1 MLVADAED
9 VVARLAG
16 ADAPARLLLEA
27 VESSSHHA
35 LRGRDD
41 VAHQVL
47 RALQPTAVVVDGDP
61 RAPRGIGSSASCS
74 WASVTSAGPL
84 GCERDEAGW
93 LRILNDEWT
102 PTTSGPSPWRAGA
115 GPRAGGGGRGWGHPS
130 AALGV
135 RAFRPER
142 PRPLHD
148 GRWGELSARWG
159 TRCVAGTG
167 VRVAGLCRLG
177 SQPSWTCQWDQI
189 GADAGLRPLVEDEWT
204 PGAPSGRAA
213 EEDLLCLG
221 HDLAV
226 FAWGPG
232 WDEAAM
238 HAELDAAALTDEE
251 FLAGPGAW

>member
-1 MLVADAED
+1 MRCA
-9 VVARLAG
+9 AG
-16 ADAPARLLLEA
+16 TTSPIRFC
-27 VESSSHHA
+27 
-35 LRGRDD
+35 G
-41 VAHQVL
+41 
-47 RALQPTAVVVDGDP
+47 PCNP
-61 RAPRGIGSSASCS
+61 PP
-74 WASVTSAGPL
+74 WASTAIPGP
-84 GCERDEAGW
+84 
-93 LRILNDEWT
+93 
-102 PTTSGPSPWRAGA
+102 
-115 GPRAGGGGRGWGHPS
+115 
-130 AALGV
+130 LGV
-135 RAFRPER
+135 RAFRHER

-159 TRCVAGTG
+159 ARCVAGTG

-177 SQPSWTCQWDQI
+177 SQPSWTCQWDRI

-204 PGAPSGRAA
+204 PGAPSGPAA

-238 HAELDAAALTDEE
+238 HAELDAAALRDEE